1 MAKQG
6 SNKSRNQL
14 RAGGTINATWL
25 EKNKAK
31 RRRANKIANLSRRF
45 NRKK

>member
-14 RAGGTINATWL
+14 RSGGSINAIWL

-31 RRRANKIANLSRRF
+31 RRRANKIAKQTRRF